1 MKRFT
6 TFYTRPARWASVVLL
21 VGLFGGC
28 EHLEQLENIFQH
40 RLTYKQESAKV
51 VYDWYKLIA
60 QIQLPASPQ
69 PVVILNNRNFGYIGV
84 GLYEAV
90 RPGIKGSVSLATRLY
105 QMPVM
110 PEADMHQEYRWG
122 ASANAALASMYKQ
135 FLVGLSDTDKA
146 RIDSMENA
154 YNTHFRQ
161 TSSEAIIARSQAFG
175 RSVANAI
182 YQWSTTDNFNLSS
195 QGYTPP
201 VGEGA
206 WKPTPPAFASPVG
219 PYLKDSRPFL
229 FYSLTATA
237 PTLPFSYSED
247 EASQFYKAAKEVY
260 DIGKALTAEQKATA
274 DWWADAG
281 GAGVGVPAP
290 YHILSL
296 ITGILEAKHAKLGQA
311 AQVYAKTGIS
321 LKDGPIAIFRGK
333 YQYNLLRPVTYIQE
347 QIDPT
352 WQSYL
357 PTPPYP
363 EYPSGLAG
371 LYSPVMQVLIR
382 EFGDIPIRD
391 DAYGWRGLPARQYT
405 SISQLDREAA
415 DSRIYAGIHYRF
427 TQDITRQMGKTLGNT
442 IADIDLTPNY
452 Y

>member
-1 MKRFT
+1 MKRLT
-6 TFYTRPARWASVVLL
+6 ILYIRPVRWVRVVLL
-21 VGLFGGC
+21 VGLLGGC
-28 EHLEQLENIFQH
+28 EHLDQLEDIFHH
-40 RLTYKQESAKV
+40 RPTYKQESAKV

-90 RPGIKGSVSLATRLY
+90 RPGIKGSVSLSTRLY
-105 QMPVM
+105 QMPAM
-110 PEADMHQEYRWG
+110 PEADTKQQYLWG

-135 FLVGLSDTDKA
+135 FLVGLSEADKV

-154 YNTHFRQ
+154 YNTYFRQ
-161 TSSEAIIARSQAFG
+161 TTSDAIIARSQAFG

-206 WKPTPPAFASPVG
+206 WKPTPPTFANPVG

-237 PTLPFSYSED
+237 PALPFPYSED
-247 EASQFYKAAKEVY
+247 ETSQFYKAAKEVY

-296 ITGILEAKHAKLGQA
+296 VTGLLEAKHAKLGQA
-311 AQVYAKTGIS
+311 AQVYAKTGIG
-321 LKDGPIAIFRGK
+321 LKDGPITVFRGK

-357 PTPPYP
+357 PSPPYP

-391 DAYGWRGLPARQYT
+391 DAYGWRGVPARQYL
-405 SISQLDREAA
+405 SISQLEREAA

-427 TQDITRQMGKTLGNT
+427 TQDITREMGKALGNT
-442 IADIDLTPNY
+442 IADIDLTPK
-452 Y
+452 